1 MKGLVDSKG
10 LCAAVHECQAND
22 VVNDLLSLWEAVA
35 LRFAEDEVTV
45 KRISKILRTY
55 APHIDLEFTHHLWL
69 FVVTNNGRIGKVV
82 SDEIAKIVK
91 LGDKLVFRVAA
102 VLEVIRTLR
111 ASVDIDLELPLAPIL
126 SDSDVPNHEPLFL
139 LVLVDVLLCRL
150 CHRLRHLLRGDLRD
164 IVKASLNA
172 VERIDLYLVEVSAL
186 EHQSFPSQSLLLSK
200 LLRYLL
206 VVDFLRAFTVEVG
219 RRLDLYDRR
228 PGLKEHVELGD
239 SASESAEKLLECDYF
254 VLSLVRLVF

>member
-22 VVNDLLSLWEAVA
+22 VVNDLLSLWEAIA

-55 APHIDLEFTHHLWL
+55 APHIDLEFTHHLRF
-69 FVVTNNGRIGKVV
+69 FVVTNNCRIGKIV
-82 SDEIAKIVK
+82 SDEVTKIVK
-91 LGDKLVFRVAA
+91 LGHELVFRVAA

-111 ASVDIDLELPLAPIL
+111 ASVDIDFELPLAPIL

-139 LVLVDVLLCRL
+139 LVHVDVLFCHL
-150 CHRLRHLLRGDLRD
+150 CHRLRHLLRGDLCD

-172 VERIDLYLVEVSAL
+172 VERIDL
-186 EHQSFPSQSLLLSK
+186 
-200 LLRYLL
+200 
-206 VVDFLRAFTVEVG
+206 
-219 RRLDLYDRR
+219 
-228 PGLKEHVELGD
+228 
-239 SASESAEKLLECDYF
+239 
-254 VLSLVRLVF
+254 